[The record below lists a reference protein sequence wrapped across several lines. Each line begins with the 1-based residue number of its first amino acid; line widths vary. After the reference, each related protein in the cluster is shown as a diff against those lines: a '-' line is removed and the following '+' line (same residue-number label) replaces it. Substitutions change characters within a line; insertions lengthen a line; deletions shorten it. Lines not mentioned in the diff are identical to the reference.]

1 MQSVFVCMQS
11 VFWVRL
17 SGCGRLAPPAAPG
30 SKDPHNHSRALCN
43 HHHDGDRDDFD
54 DHHHGDDDGDV
65 NDNDDGAT
73 QLGGWQRWLFI
84 LFRDTE
90 AKKMSA
96 S

>member
-1 MQSVFVCMQS
+1 MQS

-54 DHHHGDDDGDV
+54 DGGHDDHIDDVDDGDGDV
-65 NDNDDGAT
+65 IDD
-73 QLGGWQRWLFI
+73 
-84 LFRDTE
+84 
-90 AKKMSA
+90 
-96 S
+96 

>member
-1 MQSVFVCMQS
+1 MCMQS

-43 HHHDGDRDDFD
+43 HHRDDGDHD
-54 DHHHGDDDGDV
+54 DHIDDVDV

-73 QLGGWQRWLFI
+73 PW
-84 LFRDTE
+84 
-90 AKKMSA
+90 
-96 S
+96 